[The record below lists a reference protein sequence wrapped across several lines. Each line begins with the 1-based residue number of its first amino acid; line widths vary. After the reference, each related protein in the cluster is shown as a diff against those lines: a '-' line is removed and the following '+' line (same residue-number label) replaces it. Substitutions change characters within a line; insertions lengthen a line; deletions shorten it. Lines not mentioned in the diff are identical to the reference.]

1 MPWRWAW
8 SKKWYGWQD
17 WWWED
22 DIVPRWSEQS
32 SSSSRWFEIEPNVNH
47 SALQFGPSER
57 QLANEQAGKAKG
69 FGTEPLLTTERRPVM
84 GKKEDGLLMTL
95 LTFSRTHRPHCGL
108 KWIHK

>member
-8 SKKWYGWQD
+8 SKKWYGWHD

-22 DIVPRWSEQS
+22 EIVPRWSEQS

-57 QLANEQAGKAKG
+57 QLANERAGKAKG
-69 FGTEPLLTTERRPVM
+69 FGTALLTRERRPVM

-95 LTFSRTHRPHCGL
+95 LTFSRTYRPHCGL
-108 KWIHK
+108 K